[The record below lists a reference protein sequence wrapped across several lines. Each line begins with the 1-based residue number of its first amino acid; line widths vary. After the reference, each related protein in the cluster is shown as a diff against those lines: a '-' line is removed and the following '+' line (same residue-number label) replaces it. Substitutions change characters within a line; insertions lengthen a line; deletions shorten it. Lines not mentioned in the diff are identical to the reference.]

1 MNCQQLLYIWGE
13 NFLMALYAQLQ
24 EDYKTAFKA
33 KEKIS
38 KEILN
43 FVIASLKNK
52 QIELQKELTDDDV
65 IKVIKKEIKM
75 REETIWFM
83 EQGGDAEGVVIEK
96 AKIAIIEKYLP
107 ATMSEADVRA
117 LVEKTIATLNI
128 TDIQKQK
135 GMLIGS
141 IMKEH
146 GSNIDGWLLQKV
158 VHDFTPSS

>member
-1 MNCQQLLYIWGE
+1 
-13 NFLMALYAQLQ
+13 MALYAQVQ
-24 EDYKTAFKA
+24 QDYITAFKA
-33 KEKIS
+33 KETIS

-75 REETIWFM
+75 REETIGFM
-83 EQGGDAEGVVIEK
+83 EKSGDAEGIAIEK
-96 AKIAIIEKYLP
+96 AKIAVIEKYLP

-117 LVEKTIATLNI
+117 LVEKTIASLNI

-135 GMLIGS
+135 GMLIWS
-141 IMKEH
+141 IMKEY
-146 GSNIDGWLLQKV
+146 GPAIDGWVLQKV
-158 VHDFTPSS
+158 VHDFTPSSQ

>member
-1 MNCQQLLYIWGE
+1 
-13 NFLMALYAQLQ
+13 MALYAQLQ

-75 REETIWFM
+75 REETI
-83 EQGGDAEGVVIEK
+83 
-96 AKIAIIEKYLP
+96 
-107 ATMSEADVRA
+107 
-117 LVEKTIATLNI
+117 
-128 TDIQKQK
+128 
-135 GMLIGS
+135 
-141 IMKEH
+141 
-146 GSNIDGWLLQKV
+146 
-158 VHDFTPSS
+158 